1 MPDFSLGF
9 GNLYGRFVKDEK
21 QPERR
26 TSGGRS
32 RSTGGGQSGSQAYSD
47 RAPTPKPIGGPFV
60 STLSDAG
67 ITALSKLNPINLYTG
82 LGDIGGAVVSGIRT
96 TSGDLQDISGKTQE
110 AIGKTFTAVTD
121 APGAVIGGVTAPVGQ
136 LSKDVLP
143 LAAIA
148 AAVLLLR

>member
-9 GNLYGRFVKDEK
+9 GSLYGRFVKDEK

-26 TSGGRS
+26 TSGG
-32 RSTGGGQSGSQAYSD
+32 GQSGSRAYSQRD
-47 RAPTPKPIGGPFV
+47 PTPKPIGGP
-60 STLSDAG
+60 L
-67 ITALSKLNPINLYTG
+67 TG
-82 LGDIGGAVVSGIRT
+82 LGEAATSTAMGLGNFVSGLYEGGRQV
-96 TSGDLQDISGKTQE
+96 SGDVQDISGKTQE
-110 AIGKTFTAVTD
+110 AIGNFGKAITG
-121 APGAVIGGVTAPVGQ
+121 APGAVIEGAAAPVGQ

>member
-9 GNLYGRFVKDEK
+9 GSLYGRFVKDEK

-26 TSGGRS
+26 TSGG
-32 RSTGGGQSGSQAYSD
+32 GQSGTKAYSD
-47 RAPTPKPIGGPFV
+47 RNPTPKNFFGP
-60 STLSDAG
+60 L
-67 ITALSKLNPINLYTG
+67 TG
-82 LGDIGGAVVSGIRT
+82 LGEAATSTALGLGNFASGLYEGGRQVSG
-96 TSGDLQDISGKTQE
+96 DVQDISGKTQE
-110 AIGKTFTAVTD
+110 AIGKAGSAITG

>member
-26 TSGGRS
+26 TS
-32 RSTGGGQSGSQAYSD
+32 SGSKAYSD
-47 RAPTPKPIGGPFV
+47 RTPTPKPIGGPFV

-67 ITALSKLNPINLYTG
+67 ITALSKLNPVNLYTG

-96 TSGDLQDISGKTQE
+96 TSGDIQDISGKTQE
-110 AIGKTFTAVTD
+110 AIGKAGSAITG

-148 AAVLLLR
+148 AAVLLLRK

>member
-26 TSGGRS
+26 TSGG
-32 RSTGGGQSGSQAYSD
+32 GQSGSKAFSD
-47 RAPTPKPIGGPFV
+47 RDPTPKNFFGP
-60 STLSDAG
+60 L
-67 ITALSKLNPINLYTG
+67 TG
-82 LGDIGGAVVSGIRT
+82 LGEAATSTALGLGNFASGLYEGGRQVSG
-96 TSGDLQDISGKTQE
+96 DVQDISGKTQE
-110 AIGKTFTAVTD
+110 AIGNFGKAITG
-121 APGAVIGGVTAPVGQ
+121 APGAVIEGAAAPVGQ

>member
-9 GNLYGRFVKDEK
+9 GSLYGRFVKDEK

-26 TSGGRS
+26 TSGG
-32 RSTGGGQSGSQAYSD
+32 GQSGSRAFSD
-47 RAPTPKPIGGPFV
+47 RDPTPKPIGGP
-60 STLSDAG
+60 L
-67 ITALSKLNPINLYTG
+67 TG
-82 LGDIGGAVVSGIRT
+82 LGEAATSTAMGLGNFVSGLYEGGRQV
-96 TSGDLQDISGKTQE
+96 SGDVQDISGKTQE
-110 AIGKTFTAVTD
+110 AIGKVGSAVTG

-148 AAVLLLR
+148 AAVLLLRK

>member
-9 GNLYGRFVKDEK
+9 GSLYGRFVKDEK

-26 TSGGRS
+26 
-32 RSTGGGQSGSQAYSD
+32 STGGGQSGSRAFSD
-47 RAPTPKPIGGPFV
+47 RSPTPKSIGGPLVGLGQAAV
-60 STLSDAG
+60 STG
-67 ITALSKLNPINLYTG
+67 LNIFGKFYE
-82 LGDIGGAVVSGIRT
+82 GGRQVSG
-96 TSGDLQDISGKTQE
+96 DVQDISGKTQE
-110 AIGKTFTAVTD
+110 TIGKAGSAIVG